1 MSSAVAKPV
10 HDYSGVTAMPAPA
23 PFAHCLDNP
32 APNHAAAPRPSAHP
46 PTTAISTSR
55 PSTTAM
61 LKVLVPPGAAPGSTI
76 HVQVPGEPNRILAAR
91 VPPHCSEFHVSYEP
105 RQTTSR
111 LAPPKDMVHAVGG
124 LHAHAHA
131 VPTTHHPP
139 SSAGPPTTKLVLVR
153 VPPGTASGTT
163 LHVQVPGEPGRLL
176 SAQVPSGNNVREF
189 HVSYQPRPTA
199 SPYGSGGIQQQQ
211 QQQQYSASSTYQSHQ
226 NRPQQYQNNGYQ
238 QQQQQSNN
246 NGGWGSAVMPIAGG
260 VATGVAA
267 AMVYDHFAHHN
278 NNNNNSTQQQA
289 YDNRDGDY
297 GGDYGGGDDDYGGGG
312 GDDYGGGDFGGGD
325 Y

>member
-1 MSSAVAKPV
+1 
-10 HDYSGVTAMPAPA
+10 
-23 PFAHCLDNP
+23 LDNP
-32 APNHAAAPRPSAHP
+32 APN
-46 PTTAISTSR
+46 PTAAISTAR
-55 PSTTAM
+55 PSTAM

-76 HVQVPGEPNRILAAR
+76 HVQVPGEQNRILAAR

-105 RQTTSR
+105 RQTTSS

-131 VPTTHHPP
+131 HAVPTQHPP
-139 SSAGPPTTKLVLVR
+139 SSSGPPTTKLVLVR
-153 VPPGTASGTT
+153 VPPGTAPGTT

-176 SAQVPSGNNVREF
+176 SAQVPSGNNVQEF

-199 SPYGSGGIQQQQ
+199 SPYGSGGMQQQQQQ
-211 QQQQYSASSTYQSHQ
+211 QQQQYGASSTYQSNQ

-278 NNNNNSTQQQA
+278 NNSTQQQA

-297 GGDYGGGDDDYGGGG
+297 GGDYDDYGGGG